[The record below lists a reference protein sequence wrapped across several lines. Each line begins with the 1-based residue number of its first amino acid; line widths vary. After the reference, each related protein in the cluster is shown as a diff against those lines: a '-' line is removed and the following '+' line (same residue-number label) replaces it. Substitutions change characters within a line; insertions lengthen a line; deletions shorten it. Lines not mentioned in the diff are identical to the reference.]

1 MHRRRPAPVGEPRRL
16 LVVKLADIG
25 DVLNT
30 TPALRALRERYPRA
44 RIAVLTTRNGAQAL
58 ARSPDV
64 DEILTFDKG
73 LFDRVGGS
81 ASPRALLA
89 GLRFALRLRAG
100 RYDTLVLL
108 HHLVTGWGTL
118 KYAVLA
124 LWSGARVRAGL
135 DNGRGWFLTRRA
147 YDRGFGATNERRY
160 WLAVAATLGAPA
172 EDDRPRFVVT
182 DDDVDAA
189 GRLLAPALRAP
200 GQPVVVFHPTV
211 GPYAPSR
218 RWPAA
223 RFAAVADRLAREA
236 GALPVFVGGQ
246 GDAAATA
253 EVVALLREPV
263 LDLAGKTDF
272 VTLGGLLRRADLVI
286 GNESSIGHLAAALGA
301 PLLAV
306 AGPSNDRAWAPY
318 GAATITLPPDGM
330 TLPDL
335 PATSAVVLRCVEP
348 RAPCLYTGYGPGNPY
363 GCPHCHCLTGI
374 DTDRVAALALRLLAR
389 SRQPSEP
396 SAISHQPSGDSRR
409 REIGMTSAATPFAES
424 G

>member
-1 MHRRRPAPVGEPRRL
+1 MSPQPTAPAREPRRL

-30 TPALRALRERYPRA
+30 TPALHALRARYPRA

-81 ASPRALLA
+81 AAPRALLA

-108 HHLVTGWGTL
+108 HHLVTGWGTH
-118 KYAVLA
+118 KYAILA
-124 LWSGARVRAGL
+124 LWSGARTRAGL
-135 DNGRGWFLTRRA
+135 DNGRGWFLTHRA
-147 YDRGFGATNERRY
+147 YDRGFGAINERRY
-160 WLAVAATLGAPA
+160 WLVVAATLGAPA
-172 EDDRPRFVVT
+172 DDDRPRFVVT
-182 DDDVDAA
+182 DGDVDAA

-200 GQPVVVFHPTV
+200 DQPIIVFHPTV

-223 RFAAVADRLAREA
+223 RFAAVADRLARET
-236 GALPVFVGGQ
+236 GALPVFVGGP

-253 EVVALLREPV
+253 EVVALMRGPA
-263 LDLAGKTDF
+263 LDLAGKTD
-272 VTLGGLLRRADLVI
+272 LPALAGLLRRAALVV
-286 GNESSIGHLAAALGA
+286 GNESSVGHLAAALGV
-301 PLLAV
+301 PLLTI

-318 GAATITLPPDGM
+318 GAATVTLPPDD

-335 PATSAVVLRCVEP
+335 PATSAVAVRCVEP
-348 RAPCLYTGYGPGNPY
+348 RAPCLYTGYGPGNPH
-363 GCPHCHCLTGI
+363 GCPYCHCLTGV
-374 DTDRVAALALRLLAR
+374 DAERVAALALRLLGR

-396 SAISHQPSGDSRR
+396 SAISRQEHRAGAR
-409 REIGMTSAATPFAES
+409 
-424 G
+424 